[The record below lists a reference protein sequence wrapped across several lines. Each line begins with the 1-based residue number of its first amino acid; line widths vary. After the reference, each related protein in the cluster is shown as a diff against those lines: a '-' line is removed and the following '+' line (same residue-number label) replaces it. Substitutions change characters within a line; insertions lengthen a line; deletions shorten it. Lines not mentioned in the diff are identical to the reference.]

1 MTFLANLWQI
11 FLEAAPYLMVGFVV
25 AGILHQYLP
34 ARFVQKHLG
43 GRSWGNIF
51 KASLIGTPV
60 PLCSCGVVPVGLGLH
75 RDGASKPTAI
85 SFLISTPENGVESI
99 SLTYSFFGLPFT
111 IVRIV
116 FAILVANLTA
126 LTVALFEREESGA
139 ACCSEAPAP
148 QAPVVTCCNSTPTPA
163 EPASCCGSGS
173 KAVEPPSSCCS
184 PKPPVEVASTCCS
197 SKSSSE
203 NPRPNGFQFVVDD
216 FVPSIARWL
225 LAGFLLSALI
235 TTFLPTD
242 LLTQLDPKW
251 AVPLAGLIGVP
262 MYVCASASTPIAFS
276 LFVSGLSPGACLVFL
291 LTGPATNSANFP
303 IYLREFGRRVTALYY
318 AGIYIFSVALGL
330 LLDGLMRNPLLL
342 DLPPAG
348 HHHFH
353 ATPFHY
359 LGAVSLTVLLL
370 YGLMGK
376 NESHRGGCCD

>member
-1 MTFLANLWQI
+1 MSFIENLWQI

-34 ARFVQKHLG
+34 AQFVQKHLG
-43 GRSWGNIF
+43 GSSWGNIF

-111 IVRIV
+111 IIRIV

-126 LTVALFEREESGA
+126 LTVALFEKTEAQPESEQSVS
-139 ACCSEAPAP
+139 CCGSETAPSTSCCAP
-148 QAPVVTCCNSTPTPA
+148 PPVAVDSSCCGSTAETQVNSCCTPTPA
-163 EPASCCGSGS
+163 KPSSSCCGSEP
-173 KAVEPPSSCCS
+173 KAGNE
-184 PKPPVEVASTCCS
+184 
-197 SKSSSE
+197 
-203 NPRPNGFQFVVDD
+203 RPNGFQFVVDD

-225 LAGFLLSALI
+225 LIGFLISAVI
-235 TTFLPTD
+235 TTFLPAD

-251 AVPLAGLIGVP
+251 AVPLAGLIGIP

-303 IYLREFGRRVTALYY
+303 VYLKEFGRRVTGLYY
-318 AGIYIFSVALGL
+318 GGIYFFSVALGL
-330 LLDGLMRNPLLL
+330 LLDAVLRNPLLL
-342 DLPPAG
+342 DMPEGG
-348 HHHFH
+348 HHHFD
-353 ATPFHY
+353 PGFFHY
-359 LGAVSLTVLLL
+359 AGAVALIILLVNGLT
-370 YGLMGK
+370 K
-376 NESHRGGCCD
+376 ESRSHGGSCC

>member
-1 MTFLANLWQI
+1 
-11 FLEAAPYLMVGFVV
+11 MVGFVV

-34 ARFVQKHLG
+34 AQFVQKHLG
-43 GRSWGNIF
+43 GSSWGNIF

-111 IVRIV
+111 IIRIV
-116 FAILVANLTA
+116 FAIVVANLTA
-126 LTVALFEREESGA
+126 LTVALFEKSTDKPN
-139 ACCSEAPAP
+139 SEKS
-148 QAPVVTCCNSTPTPA
+148 V
-163 EPASCCGSGS
+163 SCCGSE
-173 KAVEPPSSCCS
+173 KAPPKSCCDAPPVVSESSCCS
-184 PKPPVEVASTCCS
+184 STASASPCCTPAPVEPASSCCGS
-197 SKSSSE
+197 EPKSGK
-203 NPRPNGFQFVVDD
+203 NRPNGFRFVVDD

-225 LAGFLLSALI
+225 LIGFLISAVI
-235 TTFLPTD
+235 TTFLPAD

-251 AVPLAGLIGVP
+251 AVPLAGLIGIP

-303 IYLREFGRRVTALYY
+303 VYLKEFGRRVTGLYY
-318 AGIYIFSVALGL
+318 GGIYFFSVALGL
-330 LLDGLMRNPLLL
+330 LLDAVLRNPLLL
-342 DLPPAG
+342 DMPEGG

-353 ATPFHY
+353 PSFLHY
-359 LGAVSLTVLLL
+359 AGAVALIILLVNGLT
-370 YGLMGK
+370 K
-376 NESHRGGCCD
+376 ESRSHGGSCC